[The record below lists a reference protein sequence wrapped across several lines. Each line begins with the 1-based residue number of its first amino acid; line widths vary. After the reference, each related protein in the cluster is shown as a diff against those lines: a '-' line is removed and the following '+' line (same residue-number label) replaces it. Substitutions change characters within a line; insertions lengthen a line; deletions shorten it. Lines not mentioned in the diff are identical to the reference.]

1 MSYLDEV
8 EDQLDLIK
16 WSELDKETIQMIL
29 DLGDEDELL
38 QD

>member
-1 MSYLDEV
+1 MNLDEI
-8 EDQLDLIK
+8 EEYLDLIQ
-16 WSELDKETIQMIL
+16 WSELDKETVQLIL